1 MEHRIAKKKLLF
13 YHHLVSLPEDTL
25 ASEVARM
32 QSTLSYP
39 GLISECEVL
48 LMNYELPPV
57 SSTSKLSWKKL
68 VNQKIC
74 EKNRYDLLEKIRPPA
89 YKKLDFETLS
99 AEKFERKEYLD
110 KLNLADARLRFSL
123 RAKMT
128 KTVQMNFKNDRKY
141 KQNQWKCQDCQIPDT
156 QDHIVRCPA
165 YQSLR
170 ADKDLSNDKDLVSY
184 FRKVIKIREKL
195 EDERT

>member
-1 MEHRIAKKKLLF
+1 
-13 YHHLVSLPEDTL
+13 
-25 ASEVARM
+25 
-32 QSTLSYP
+32 
-39 GLISECEVL
+39 
-48 LMNYELPPV
+48 MNYELPPV

-128 KTVQMNFKNDRKY
+128 KTVHWNFKGDKNTRY
-141 KQNQWKCQDCQIPDT
+141 TNGSVMTARFQIP
-156 QDHIVRCPA
+156 
-165 YQSLR
+165 
-170 ADKDLSNDKDLVSY
+170 
-184 FRKVIKIREKL
+184 
-195 EDERT
+195 RTTL